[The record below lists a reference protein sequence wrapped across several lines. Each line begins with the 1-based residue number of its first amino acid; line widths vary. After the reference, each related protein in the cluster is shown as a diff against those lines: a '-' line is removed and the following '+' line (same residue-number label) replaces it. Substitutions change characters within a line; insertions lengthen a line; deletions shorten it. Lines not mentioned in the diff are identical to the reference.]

1 MNIEVFDPSIVKT
14 NQAKTIGNNG
24 IYKGKNTMSKLEELR
39 AALRESAAKGKDQN
53 STKTRGSGDKA
64 SYPFWDIPENG
75 SASVRF
81 LPDGDTTNDYFWV
94 KREVIKLPFS
104 GVVGGDYPT
113 ENDVT
118 VTVPCID
125 MFGMKC
131 PITAATKHLWDKEE
145 TKDLARIYYKKR
157 SFIFQG
163 LVINSPLDEGD
174 NTPENPIRRFVIN
187 KSIYDIVYEAILDPE
202 LVDMPTDYD
211 AGRDFTIKKTKKGQW
226 ANYASSR
233 FSLNTRS
240 LSEEERSSIDKF
252 GLFDLKEALGAIPSP
267 DHIEAMKA
275 MLKDS
280 MDGNPFDMV
289 SYGEFYRPYGANNNT
304 NRAPT
309 QSTNYASK
317 DDNDEVLEKADQV
330 QTEAAPASSK
340 ATDARAVLESLRLRS
355 TQQ

>member
-1 MNIEVFDPSIVKT
+1 
-14 NQAKTIGNNG
+14 
-24 IYKGKNTMSKLEELR
+24 MSKLDKIR
-39 AALRESAAKGKDQN
+39 AALLESQNKGKEQN
-53 STKTRGSGDKA
+53 APKSRGTGDKA
-64 SYPFWDIPENG
+64 SYPFWDIPENN
-75 SASVRF
+75 SAVVRF
-81 LPDGDTTNDYFWV
+81 LPDGDQSNDYFWV

-131 PITAATKHLWDKEE
+131 PIIAATRHLWDKEE
-145 TKDLARIYYKKR
+145 TKDLARVYYKKR

-163 LVINSPLDEGD
+163 LVVNSPIDEGE
-174 NTPENPIRRFVIN
+174 NAPENPIRRFVIN
-187 KSIYDIVYEAILDPE
+187 KSIYDIIYEAILDPDLE
-202 LVDMPTDYD
+202 DMPTDFD
-211 AGRDFTIKKTKKGQW
+211 AGRDFTIKKTKKGEW
-226 ANYASSR
+226 ANYSSSK

-240 LSEEERSSIDKF
+240 LTEEERSMVDKY

-280 MDGNPFDMV
+280 MEGRPFDME
-289 SYGEFYRPYGANNNT
+289 SYGEFYRPYGTASNNGTRPN
-304 NRAPT
+304 
-309 QSTNYASK
+309 NYASK
-317 DDNDEVLEKADQV
+317 DEDESVVEKASAVEQSV
-330 QTEAAPASSK
+330 APATSAK

-355 TQQ
+355 QQS